1 MNKNKYRSRGTTDL
15 DSLKEAIVEEWNK
28 ILQEII
34 DKCIGAFKHSLQ
46 NIIEVEGRH
55 IERY

>member
-1 MNKNKYRSRGTTDL
+1 MRQKILYL
-15 DSLKEAIVEEWNK
+15 DFLKEAIAEEWTK

-34 DKCIGAFKHSLQ
+34 DVFKARLLRA
-46 NIIEVEGRH
+46 IEVEGRH